1 MPMASEQTTETS
13 PDAAKPAEAA
23 QAAEAAKPAE
33 AEKPAEAKKPAAAA
47 APGKPRAEDIKM
59 DAQARARGTKSAL
72 RQLRAAGQVPAIVY
86 GEAKDPTEISVSQL
100 ALNRL
105 YRTGRM
111 LSTPLELA
119 LDGKTQR
126 VILRDLQLDA
136 VRDTPIHADFL
147 RLGAGTKLVVNV
159 PVRFLNA
166 EQSPGIKR
174 GGVLNV
180 VRHEIELLCQ
190 ADAIPEFIALD
201 LEGSDIGHSFH
212 ISTVALPANVR
223 PTIARDFT
231 IATIA
236 APTKMDE
243 PEPKPEDEEAEEGAE
258 EAEGDAADKEAADGK
273 ADAKADGKADDKT
286 EGKADGK
293 TEGKADA
300 ADGKSGKSKD

>member
-1 MPMASEQTTETS
+1 MASEQTIENK

-23 QAAEAAKPAE
+23 EAAKAAEAAEAPA
-33 AEKPAEAKKPAAAA
+33 PADAPAVASDTAVAPAARPSEDAKLEA
-47 APGKPRAEDIKM
+47 QSRA
-59 DAQARARGTKSAL
+59 QGTKSEL
-72 RQLRAAGQVPAIVY
+72 RQLRASGQVPAIIY
-86 GEAKDPTEISVSQL
+86 GDAKDPTEISVPRL

-105 YRTGRM
+105 YRSGRM
-111 LSTPLELA
+111 LSTPLDLA
-119 LDGKTQR
+119 LNGKTQR
-126 VILRDLQLDA
+126 VIVRDLQLDA

-201 LEGSDIGHSFH
+201 LQGSDIGHSFH
-212 ISTVALPANVR
+212 ISTVPLPATVR

-243 PEPKPEDEEAEEGAE
+243 PEPKPDDEAED
-258 EAEGDAADKEAADGK
+258 AEGEEGDEGEAAAADKEAADGK
-273 ADAKADGKADDKT
+273 DGGKDG
-286 EGKADGK
+286 GKADGK
-293 TEGKADA
+293 TDGKAD
-300 ADGKSGKSKD
+300 GKAGASDSKSKD